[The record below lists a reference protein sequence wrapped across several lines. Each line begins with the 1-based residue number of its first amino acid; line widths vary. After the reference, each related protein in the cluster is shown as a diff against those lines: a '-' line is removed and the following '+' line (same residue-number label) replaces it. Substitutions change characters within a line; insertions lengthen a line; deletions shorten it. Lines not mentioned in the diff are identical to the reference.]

1 MTYSDYARQFIGV
14 KQGSTKHKK
23 ILSVYNS
30 ITPIPR
36 GYKVKVSDNWCAT
49 FVSFVLYSCGCKH
62 KVFEC
67 GAQRMLDKCKKYL
80 LDGTTKSKPNDIIF
94 YDWQHDGWC
103 DHVGIIQFVQGNYY
117 VVIEGNKNKRVE
129 TRKISKK
136 SKDIKAIARV

>member
-30 ITPIPR
+30 IKPLPR

-67 GAQRMLDKCKKYL
+67 GAQRMLDTCKKYL
-80 LDGTTKSKPNDIIF
+80 LDGTTKGKPNDIIF

-103 DHVGIIQFVQGNYY
+103 DHVGIIQFVQGSYY
-117 VVIEGNKNKRVE
+117 IVIEGNKNKRVE

-136 SKDIKAIARV
+136 SKSIKAIARV